1 MTNSGPNG
9 SQLNRALEQWAF
21 EHFLGIKEV
30 EPEQLL
36 LGDEALAAYAGT
48 YETIA
53 ATVTIRAVAGRLEAA
68 VAMKPEMAAALREQ
82 GEAVPEEQPPIP
94 FALLAGDGD
103 TYVVSDGPAK
113 GMKGYFS
120 RGADGNIDGV
130 HVGGRL
136 ATRISDLVD
145 A

>member
-1 MTNSGPNG
+1 
-9 SQLNRALEQWAF
+9 
-21 EHFLGIKEV
+21 
-30 EPEQLL
+30 
-36 LGDEALAAYAGT
+36 
-48 YETIA
+48 
-53 ATVTIRAVAGRLEAA
+53 
-68 VAMKPEMAAALREQ
+68 MKPEMAAALREQ

-136 ATRISDLVD
+136 ATRISDLGD